1 MEIYICQK
9 KYGFEI
15 AVGIV
20 DDSGGG
26 DMMRVEI

>member
-20 DDSGGG
+20 DDGGG